1 MSAAARLR
9 PMESHGDTR
18 DKAELLELVR
28 SRSFRSGKFTLSSGL
43 ESNLYFNLKPTMMC
57 PRGAYLAARAFL
69 DVIHEEGAAFV
80 GGLEMGAVPL
90 IGALAAIGEAEG
102 RPVGTFFVRKAPK
115 AHGTRETIEGLGP
128 GESLAGKHVLMLDDV
143 ATTGGSIMVAITA
156 ARAAGA
162 DVDTALVVVDRGEG
176 AEAYLAERGVRLLSI
191 FQGSQ
196 FL

>member
-1 MSAAARLR
+1 MSAAALLR
-9 PMESHGDTR
+9 PTQIHGAAPDH
-18 DKAELLELVR
+18 AELFELVR

-43 ESNLYFNLKPTMMC
+43 ESNLYFNLKPTMMF

-69 DVIHEEGAAFV
+69 DVIYEEGAALV

-90 IGALAAIGEAEG
+90 IGALAALGEAEG

-128 GESLAGKHVLMLDDV
+128 GESLTGKPVMMLDDV
-143 ATTGGSIMVAITA
+143 ATTGGSIMVAINA

-162 DVDTALVVVDRGEG
+162 EVDTALVLVDRGEG
-176 AEAYLAERGVRLLSI
+176 AEEFLAGQGVRLLSI
-191 FQGSQ
+191 FHGRK